1 MAALL
6 KKRALAEYSATIQ
19 EDPPRQ
25 RPLKKLHLTKKAE
38 THTKTQQVSDSL
50 RNSDQRGR
58 LGVLLQ
64 LERSMPRDT
73 EERVLVHRV
82 LTEHFQ
88 RESDTPVRA
97 KIACLLP
104 LLCPSR
110 LDELSAFIGASSVEG
125 SHVVKAALMDAVVIV
140 GEHAMKT
147 EDKPTHN
154 RCLRILERSL
164 SDTSHLVK
172 RRVLTWLAK
181 LVPAV
186 TCKMTPGSISSR
198 NSSTQTIEQIDC
210 AVTLGQVVKTLT
222 AHTRHQEPRVRTSSL
237 EAALILHRRN
247 VPLDISLYAEATR
260 GLNDDF
266 ECVRMVSMKLVVSL
280 AQLHGR
286 EQVESAPGS
295 GEKISLYDHAFAC
308 ICQMINDGCMNVRV
322 LAAQLLGGMLDV
334 SPGFLEQTLDKK
346 LMSNLRRKASAHERQ
361 REAFQTGEW
370 SSGQKW
376 QDDAPREKVDEGA
389 VSLINQGACGFFVHA
404 LEDEFLEV
412 RLASLDALCQLAVK
426 FATFASQSLDFVV
439 DMFNDEIEEVRLKE
453 VILLQTSL
461 KAIDV
466 LEKMGHA
473 HVLRDDQ
480 LDTVLA
486 VLKDFS
492 MYTREALHRM
502 LCCCRLRTATS
513 LNSCIEALLE
523 NLRMYPQD
531 RRSIYRCLMRLGERN
546 PHITLALVPKLL
558 NIHPYLDLPE
568 PDVEDRRYMAIL
580 IVVFNAA
587 AGCATMLPL
596 LEEHTLRHYIYL
608 RDSMPHLVPYL
619 EVPLKN
625 GQILA
630 ASKTSTSS
638 SLEQSE
644 SFLRQVLQRVVNL
657 PASCSHEVRHR
668 WLRSAIEDLRQL
680 AEVEPPLAPAA
691 HCARIFITCQ
701 STISQVV
708 TNRSWLD
715 LGQATQ
721 PMGPALK
728 AQLDEL
734 FTQASILEHRFVGLT
749 PPEVASVRQLWLRL
763 RALHLVLVIR
773 GCNMSALGLCEAFLL
788 QVDRLQTYLEEHKL
802 DPEPWTVSIL
812 HELDKLSDTRPGSV
826 CRAVA
831 PLLEQLATTTHITAP
846 VGNATGGSMLMIP
859 HYRSTDESLQRIRQ
873 ASAVINEPT
882 GEQDL
887 PIKFQAGLV
896 VAVTLDCELENVA
909 DVGAVRIRLR
919 YPDKQE
925 QLVLPRRS
933 NFRPTDDGRQRLYTR
948 VLLSHGVW
956 SEALH
961 VELGVVLAFASG
973 DESSFIELCEP
984 VRVFISPKPIKKTL

>member
-1 MAALL
+1 
-6 KKRALAEYSATIQ
+6 
-19 EDPPRQ
+19 
-25 RPLKKLHLTKKAE
+25 
-38 THTKTQQVSDSL
+38 
-50 RNSDQRGR
+50 
-58 LGVLLQ
+58 
-64 LERSMPRDT
+64 
-73 EERVLVHRV
+73 
-82 LTEHFQ
+82 
-88 RESDTPVRA
+88 
-97 KIACLLP
+97 
-104 LLCPSR
+104 
-110 LDELSAFIGASSVEG
+110 
-125 SHVVKAALMDAVVIV
+125 MDAVVAV
-140 GEHAMKT
+140 GEHAMKA
-147 EDKPTHN
+147 DDRPTHN
-154 RCLRILERSL
+154 RCLRILECSL

-172 RRVLTWLAK
+172 SRVLTWLAK
-181 LVPAV
+181 LVPA
-186 TCKMTPGSISSR
+186 SSETAPSFR
-198 NSSTQTIEQIDC
+198 TSRSSSTQTIEQVDNT
-210 AVTLGQVVKTLT
+210 VTLSQVLTTLT
-222 AHTRHQEPRVRTSSL
+222 IHTRHQEPRVRTAAL
-237 EAALILHRRN
+237 EAALILHRRS
-247 VPLDISLYAEATR
+247 VPLDVSLYAEAIR

-266 ECVRMVSMKLVVSL
+266 ECVRMVSMKLVVAL

-286 EQVESAPGS
+286 ELVESAPGS
-295 GEKISLYDHAFAC
+295 GEKISLYDHAFAN

-322 LAAQLLGGMLDV
+322 LAAQLLGSMLDV

-361 REAFQTGEW
+361 REAFQAGEW

-376 QDDAPREKVDEGA
+376 QDDAPREKVDEET

-412 RLASLDALCQLAVK
+412 RLASLESLCNLAIK
-426 FATFASQSLDFVV
+426 SASFASQSLDFVV
-439 DMFNDEIEEVRLKE
+439 DMFNDEIEEVR
-453 VILLQTSL
+453 L

-531 RRSIYRCLMRLGERN
+531 RKSIYRCLMRLGERN

-580 IVVFNAA
+580 IVIFNAA

-619 EVPLKN
+619 ELPLKN

-630 ASKTSTSS
+630 ASKTLTSS

-644 SFLRQVLQRVVNL
+644 TFLRHVLQRVVHL
-657 PASCSHEVRHR
+657 PASCSLEVRHR
-668 WLRSAIEDLRQL
+668 WLRSAIEDLHQL
-680 AEVEPPLAPAA
+680 AAVEPALAPAA

-708 TNRSWLD
+708 TNRSWFD

-734 FTQASILEHRFVGLT
+734 FAQASILEHRFVGLT
-749 PPEVASVRQLWLRL
+749 PPEVAAVRQLWLRL

-802 DPEPWTVSIL
+802 DPEAWTVAVL
-812 HELDKLSDTRPGSV
+812 RELDTLSDTRPGSV

-831 PLLEQLATTTHITAP
+831 PLLEQLATTNTHKLPAT
-846 VGNATGGSMLMIP
+846 TGGSTTGHMLIIP
-859 HYRSTDESLQRIRQ
+859 HYRSAEESLQRIRQ

-882 GEQDL
+882 GDQDL
-887 PIKFQAGLV
+887 PIKFQAGIP

-909 DVGAVRIRLR
+909 DVAAVRIRLR

-925 QLVLPRRS
+925 QLILPRRS

-961 VELGVVLAFASG
+961 VELGIVLAFASG
-973 DESSFIELCEP
+973 DESNFIELCEP
-984 VRVFISPKPIKKTL
+984 VRVFISPKPPKKAL